1 VAEASQR
8 LFVAVPVPP
17 DALAACRALLDP
29 VRSGPHARAVR
40 WVRTENLHLTLR
52 FLGEVPDGR
61 VSAVGAAVREAAAG
75 LNAFAVILAGTGVF
89 PDSRHPRTIWLGI
102 ERGADE
108 LGAAV
113 RALDP
118 PLMNLGWPP
127 ETRPYR
133 PHVSIARTDA
143 AAPADTLAAAAALR
157 EAAEGW
163 RVVFEATT
171 IALYRSHLGAGPP
184 RYEPLEEVGLR
195 RA

>member
-1 VAEASQR
+1 VPEASQR
-8 LFVAVPVPP
+8 LFVAVPMPP

-29 VRSGPHARAVR
+29 VRTGPHARAVR

-52 FLGEVPDGR
+52 FLGEVPEGQ
-61 VSAVGAAVREAAAG
+61 VSAVGAAVGEAAAG
-75 LNAFAVILAGTGVF
+75 LDAFHVILAGTGVF
-89 PDSRHPRTIWLGI
+89 PADRHPRTIWLGI
-102 ERGADE
+102 EQGADE

-113 RALDP
+113 RALDG
-118 PLMNLGWPP
+118 PLTNLGWQS

-143 AAPADTLAAAAALR
+143 AAPAETLAAAEALR
-157 EAAEGW
+157 AAADGW
-163 RVVFEATT
+163 RVAFEAAT

-184 RYEPLEEVGLR
+184 RYEPLVEVGLR